1 MSTITPTAPPL
12 VPGQRLTREEFLRR
26 WEQMPDLKRAEL
38 IAGIVYMPSPL
49 SRTHG
54 RFEVLANIWVGN
66 YAAFTPG
73 CEAASQATWLMLED
87 APQPDVDLRILPS
100 HGGQSSESGKYLT
113 GAPELIVEVSVSS
126 TAYDLSSKLELYRSA
141 GVREYITVLPEKSE
155 IIWRL
160 LADNRY
166 IVIPPD
172 PDGFYRSR
180 VFPGLWLD
188 PQALLALDGRRVLEV
203 VQQGLQSPEYR
214 KFTEQLTQRKE
225 SQP

>member
-38 IAGIVYMPSPL
+38 IAGIVYMPSPVSFSHSSSHSL
-49 SRTHG
+49 VTTWLG
-54 RFEVLANIWVGN
+54 V
-66 YAAFTPG
+66 YAASTLG
-73 CEAASQATWLMLED
+73 CQTGSCCTWLMLDD
-87 APQPDVDLRILPS
+87 APQPDVFLRVTS
-100 HGGQSSESGKYLT
+100 DYGGQSSMSGKYPS

-126 TAYDLSSKLELYRSA
+126 TAYDLNSKLELYRSA

-155 IIWRL
+155 TIWRL

-172 PDGFYRSR
+172 PDGVYRSR

-203 VQQGLQSPEYR
+203 VQQALQSPEYR